1 MKSACA
7 LALLLATSAAWSQQ
21 KIGSVAMQDATVA
34 GSLEVTGGRA
44 ELVGSSSVTARD
56 HAAEVALERGGTVT
70 ICQTSGLHLSSG
82 TSATGL
88 PPLMLAL
95 DRGAIEVKMMSSAN
109 DAVLTPDLRF
119 AVRGG
124 GPLDLRLRVTRN
136 GDTCVENRGDKAP
149 VLVLSDQFGEASY
162 ELHAG
167 QHVLFEHGNLRE
179 VVDHESSPCGCPPRT
194 MSLAEASL
202 SPANDKSSTD
212 AAATHPFPAAESA
225 GLAPN
230 PEVQQAEPGI
240 THAQVSTTLAFDG
253 TNTPAAA
260 ATPAATPAPP
270 APPAKKPGFAHAIGH
285 FFRRIFGGSPE

>member
-1 MKSACA
+1 MKTACA
-7 LALLLATSAAWSQQ
+7 LALLLATMAVWSQQ
-21 KIGSVAMQDATVA
+21 KIGSVAVEDATVA

-44 ELVGSSSVTARD
+44 LLVGSSSVTARD

-82 TSATGL
+82 TSTTGL
-88 PPLMLAL
+88 APLMLAL
-95 DRGAIEVKMMSSAN
+95 DRGAVEIRMMSSAN

-162 ELHAG
+162 ELHAN
-167 QHVLFEHGNLRE
+167 QHVLFEHGNLHE
-179 VVDHESSPCGCPPRT
+179 VVDHETSPCGCPPRT

-202 SPANDKSSTD
+202 SPANDKASTD

-225 GLAPN
+225 GLAPT
-230 PEVQQAEPGI
+230 PEVQQAEPGV
-240 THAQVSTTLAFDG
+240 THTQVSTTLSFDG
-253 TNTPAAA
+253 SATSA
-260 ATPAATPAPP
+260 ATPPP
-270 APPAKKPGFAHAIGH
+270 PPPPPAKKQGFAHAIGH
-285 FFRRIFGGSPE
+285 FLKRLFGGNAD

>member
-1 MKSACA
+1 MVAMS
-7 LALLLATSAAWSQQ
+7 LVVSTSLGQQ
-21 KIGSVAMQDATVA
+21 TIGSVAMQDATVA

-44 ELVGSSSVTARD
+44 VLVGSSSVTARD

-88 PPLMLAL
+88 APLMLAL
-95 DRGAIEVKMMSSAN
+95 DRGAIEVRMMSSAN

-136 GDTCVENRGDKAP
+136 GDTCVENRGDNAP

-202 SPANDKSSTD
+202 SPANDKASTD
-212 AAATHPFPAAESA
+212 AATAHPFPAAESA
-225 GLAPN
+225 GLAPT
-230 PEVQQAEPGI
+230 PEVQQAEPGVSH
-240 THAQVSTTLAFDG
+240 TQVATTLTFDG
-253 TNTPAAA
+253 TS
-260 ATPAATPAPP
+260 TPAATQAAPASPPPP
-270 APPAKKPGFAHAIGH
+270 APAKKQGIARAIGH
-285 FFRRIFGGSPE
+285 FFKRIFGNGTD